1 MVTHKDLKKKFLKA
15 TKLLEEYDGSEAERI
30 TSGLVKQLAE
40 LTTAYKIS
48 EEDLQLKRALGSENE
63 RQGYDKKLSDLEV
76 KLEADRAAAHV
87 LWTNEAK
94 DAIRERRKKS

>member
-1 MVTHKDLKKKFLKA
+1 MVTHKNLKKKFLKA
-15 TKLLEEYDGSEAERI
+15 TELLEEYDRSEAERI
-30 TSGLVKQLAE
+30 TNGLVKQLAE

-63 RQGYDKKLSDLEV
+63 RRGYDKQLSDLKD
-76 KLEADRAAAHV
+76 KLETDRAAAHL
-87 LWTNEAK
+87 LWINEAK